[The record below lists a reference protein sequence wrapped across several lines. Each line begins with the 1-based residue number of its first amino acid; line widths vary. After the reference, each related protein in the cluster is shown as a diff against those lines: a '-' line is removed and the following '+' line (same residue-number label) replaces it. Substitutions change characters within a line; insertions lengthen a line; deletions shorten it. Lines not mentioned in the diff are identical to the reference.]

1 MANHEQVS
9 PAQETKPALG
19 FSSENIAG
27 AALGALGS
35 TPSGMTRTARVDA
48 LSFGATKNG
57 VPAAEA
63 IVQGQA
69 A

>member
-9 PAQETKPALG
+9 PAQETRPALG
-19 FSSENIAG
+19 FSSDNIAG
-27 AALGALGS
+27 ASPVALGS
-35 TPSGMTRTARVDA
+35 TPADMTWKAGVDA